1 MHYAVTMSA
10 SYSLKGTGIQRATVR
25 RVAVLAESD
34 ERSVCKEIRAQL
46 GHGSAVRGLVGERI
60 RTHLRSLGLPP
71 AGAQLATRAVHT
83 RKKSSQAYD

>member
-1 MHYAVTMSA
+1 MHDVNTMSA

-46 GHGSAVRGLVGERI
+46 GQGTAVRGLVGERI
-60 RTHLRSLGLPP
+60 RAHMKSLGLPP
-71 AGAQLATRAVHT
+71 QGAKLQGSPVHT
-83 RKKSSQAYD
+83 RKKSSLAYD